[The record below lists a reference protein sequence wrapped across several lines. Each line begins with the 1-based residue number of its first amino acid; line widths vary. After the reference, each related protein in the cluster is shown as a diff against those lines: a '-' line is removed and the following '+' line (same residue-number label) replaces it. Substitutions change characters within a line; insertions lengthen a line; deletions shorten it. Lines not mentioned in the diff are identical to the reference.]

1 MIIRIVKMNFKP
13 EEVTRFK
20 EVFDAYKVRIRAN
33 EGCTHLELLQEVNS
47 PTIFFTY
54 SHWQTE
60 TDLNN
65 YRNSPLFEEVWAKTK
80 VLFQA
85 KAEAWS
91 LKSDISG

>member
-20 EVFDAYKVRIRAN
+20 QLFNTYKSQIRAS
-33 EGCTHLELLQEVNS
+33 EGCTHLDLLQDINV

-91 LKSDISG
+91 LNRDINP